1 MNQIATDQMS
11 DPRELNEY
19 IDKLLK
25 NSKYETIS
33 NEDIQKILEFYQSVD
48 DKVLFQSIYEYF
60 LIQRYKSNG
69 KKALLSEAQ
78 IIKPI
83 RTISNSF
90 VNSYENYLLLSE
102 KGDELRDHFNS
113 LTDKKDQFNPI
124 ILPPCPVPQIN
135 SDLSF
140 DFISDKIDAFKA
152 FYEEQDEQNMIELLP
167 DKSTVYLDLLIPA
180 RNGLLT
186 RSISI
191 ITDFLC
197 AKLIYKLVE
206 GPCKF
211 SDIRSLYN
219 DDQRIAS
226 KVVLNLSRAKVIRR
240 YGLTNRLSDDDEFSI
255 NSLIPDAPRYRP
267 IEVFDDNYAS
277 TSNFIDKRARQEKED
292 SISSVI
298 VRTLKQRGRVEFN
311 ELISI
316 VTDSLAYTFPCDSNM
331 VENLILKLERV
342 FLNIEE
348 ENGQDIVHY
357 IH

>member
-1 MNQIATDQMS
+1 
-11 DPRELNEY
+11 
-19 IDKLLK
+19 
-25 NSKYETIS
+25 
-33 NEDIQKILEFYQSVD
+33 
-48 DKVLFQSIYEYF
+48 
-60 LIQRYKSNG
+60 
-69 KKALLSEAQ
+69 
-78 IIKPI
+78 
-83 RTISNSF
+83 
-90 VNSYENYLLLSE
+90 
-102 KGDELRDHFNS
+102 
-113 LTDKKDQFNPI
+113 
-124 ILPPCPVPQIN
+124 
-135 SDLSF
+135 
-140 DFISDKIDAFKA
+140 
-152 FYEEQDEQNMIELLP
+152 MIELLP

-197 AKLIYKLVE
+197 AKLLYKLVE

-211 SDIRSLYN
+211 SDIRSLY
-219 DDQRIAS
+219 DDNQRIAY

-255 NSLIPDAPRYRP
+255 NCLIPDGPRYRP

-316 VTDSLAYTFPCDSNM
+316 VTGSLAFTFPCDINM
-331 VENLILKLERV
+331 VEKLILKLERV